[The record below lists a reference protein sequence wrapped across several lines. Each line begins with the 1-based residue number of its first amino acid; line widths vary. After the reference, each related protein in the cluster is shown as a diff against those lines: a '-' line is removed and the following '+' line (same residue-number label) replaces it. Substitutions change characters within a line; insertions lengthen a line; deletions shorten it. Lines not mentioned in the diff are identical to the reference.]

1 MEDNGVRSTKITID
15 DFRELLEINRLAT
28 KNLII
33 VYYDISSNWL
43 RYTKDL
49 LVLVS
54 HLDESA
60 VDLPCLVGFV
70 V

>member
-33 VYYDISSNWL
+33 VNYDISSNWL

-70 V
+70 A

>member
-70 V
+70 A